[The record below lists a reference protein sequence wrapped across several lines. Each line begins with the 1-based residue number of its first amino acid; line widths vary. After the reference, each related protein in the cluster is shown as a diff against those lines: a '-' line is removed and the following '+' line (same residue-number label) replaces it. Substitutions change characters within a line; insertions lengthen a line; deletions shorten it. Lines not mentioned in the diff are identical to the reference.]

1 MKKNGL
7 EPCGWI
13 KIIEEEPTVHLR
25 HCQDRCVSI
34 FKKHDTAPL
43 TAPASLE
50 MLKHLG
56 YSHRPKPGGFE
67 HNELLP
73 TPRLRTA
80 SLSSVALSV

>member
-1 MKKNGL
+1 VGYATTTMKKNGL

-43 TAPASLE
+43 AAPASLE
-50 MLKHLG
+50 MLKYLYFIH
-56 YSHRPKPGGFE
+56 
-67 HNELLP
+67 
-73 TPRLRTA
+73 
-80 SLSSVALSV
+80 